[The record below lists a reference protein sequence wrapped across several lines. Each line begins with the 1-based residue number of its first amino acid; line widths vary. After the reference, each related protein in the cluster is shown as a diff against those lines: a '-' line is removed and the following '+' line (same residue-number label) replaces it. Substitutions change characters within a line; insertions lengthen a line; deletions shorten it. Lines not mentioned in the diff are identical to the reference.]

1 MWNKEIGIGI
11 LGLGNVGGGTLAIL
25 EMNKA
30 FIEQEIFPYKIKIVG
45 LADLDANREPKSKV
59 DYLFF
64 TTVAQGVIKHP
75 DIQIVIEAIG
85 GEYPAYNLIKQALEK
100 GKHVVTPNKEVVAKH
115 GYELLEIAHKNNVQ
129 FLFEA
134 SVGSAI
140 PILEVIL
147 NILTSCP
154 LSEISGILNGT
165 TNYILDLMWEQNIT
179 QKEALKKAQNMGYAE
194 ADPSKDINGLD
205 AMYKMFILAT
215 LGFRGRL
222 NLNQINY
229 SGIGHIALDDI
240 QLAKQLGYRIK
251 LLATAR
257 KKYNELDFRISPVLI
272 KEDHLLSNIQGAN
285 NGIFLSGNGYGDLFF
300 SGAGAGGIA
309 GASMII
315 SDIIRIIRKPQN
327 FEYNFL
333 LKDFEELK
341 IEKLDQVEHSYFLK
355 IKIGNKQEDREN
367 IRNVL
372 LKNSLLVDG
381 VSEIKHKDNT
391 LTIGFII
398 DSIEERKAKE
408 AIREIKKVNY
418 IQAIDYLEVYQKAI
432 QK

>member
-1 MWNKEIGIGI
+1 
-11 LGLGNVGGGTLAIL
+11 
-25 EMNKA
+25 
-30 FIEQEIFPYKIKIVG
+30 
-45 LADLDANREPKSKV
+45 
-59 DYLFF
+59 
-64 TTVAQGVIKHP
+64 
-75 DIQIVIEAIG
+75 
-85 GEYPAYNLIKQALEK
+85 
-100 GKHVVTPNKEVVAKH
+100 
-115 GYELLEIAHKNNVQ
+115 
-129 FLFEA
+129 
-134 SVGSAI
+134 
-140 PILEVIL
+140 
-147 NILTSCP
+147 
-154 LSEISGILNGT
+154 
-165 TNYILDLMWEQNIT
+165 
-179 QKEALKKAQNMGYAE
+179 MGYAE